1 MLRPS
6 EVKRTEAAGALG
18 AWGRRPVS
26 GGAAGRDPSPPRKL
40 PARRRRLGG
49 NAQPRGSPL
58 SGCGVREDPVC
69 GPGLSDAHAGPR
81 AGTVCWTCTA
91 TSPAVSGSFSRRSAR
106 RACAPATAQRPRC
119 GRRGSLTRARGW
131 TGSAPLPHEGETSC
145 SKGRVRLWRTAA
157 PSPPPK
163 AAFVQ
168 GTEEAI
174 LQHSG
179 PAARPPLPAQRAR
192 IDRHCG
198 DRFNVS
204 RRFNHVF
211 FPVCLQS
218 FFFCLPRSRLSA
230 SELVQIT
237 LFSICIVFKK

>member
-6 EVKRTEAAGALG
+6 EVRRTEAAGALG

-26 GGAAGRDPSPPRKL
+26 GGAAGGDPSPPRKL
-40 PARRRRLGG
+40 PTRRRRLGG
-49 NAQPRGSPL
+49 NAQPRGSRL

-69 GPGLSDAHAGPR
+69 GPGLSDARAGPR
-81 AGTVCWTCTA
+81 AWTVCGTCTA

-119 GRRGSLTRARGW
+119 GRRGSLTRARAGPGRPRCR
-131 TGSAPLPHEGETSC
+131 TRGRHHARRVGSDSGE
-145 SKGRVRLWRTAA
+145 RQ
-157 PSPPPK
+157 PPP
-163 AAFVQ
+163 
-168 GTEEAI
+168 
-174 LQHSG
+174 
-179 PAARPPLPAQRAR
+179 RPPKPPLCKAQRKQSCRTRGPRPARRCRPSAR